1 MHEPKS
7 PCLRTIR
14 GGRGA
19 QCAPAGGT
27 SVVPLRH
34 GRING
39 LLEEGFTKAEIARRM
54 GYSSPAIQFRRTR
67 ITARNALRVQRLE
80 ILGTLVEVD

>member
-1 MHEPKS
+1 
-7 PCLRTIR
+7 
-14 GGRGA
+14 
-19 QCAPAGGT
+19 
-27 SVVPLRH
+27 
-34 GRING
+34 
-39 LLEEGFTKAEIARRM
+39 M